1 MTVLTQTQWKKNN
14 IWIKA
19 TCCFNFHLCFLTDIS
34 SDFLAKVGKN
44 ESYASGRWCEKTHRM
59 SIHLDVTVQNMK
71 RYFNTGSIWL
81 GNENT
86 YMISRCFHHT
96 QSKYVSSFQNY
107 LWKCKDTYII
117 LKNKY
122 LCIKEDSFRAK
133 ILRDYCI
140 LVVIGHPDA
149 KC

>member
-1 MTVLTQTQWKKNN
+1 MLSNKIVLVTVLTQTQWKKNN

-81 GNENT
+81 GNENIWFLGVFIIHNLST
-86 YMISRCFHHT
+86 NLH
-96 QSKYVSSFQNY
+96 SKTIFEN
-107 LWKCKDTYII
+107 
-117 LKNKY
+117 
-122 LCIKEDSFRAK
+122 AK
-133 ILRDYCI
+133 ILI
-140 LVVIGHPDA
+140 LS
-149 KC
+149 

>member
-1 MTVLTQTQWKKNN
+1 MTVLTQTQWKND

-81 GNENT
+81 GNEN
-86 YMISRCFHHT
+86 IWFLG
-96 QSKYVSSFQNY
+96 VF
-107 LWKCKDTYII
+107 II
-117 LKNKY
+117 HNLYKY
-122 LCIKEDSFRAK
+122 LHSKTIFENAK
-133 ILRDYCI
+133 ILI
-140 LVVIGHPDA
+140 LS
-149 KC
+149 